1 MGWSSWN
8 NHFVF
13 VSSPKGDLR
22 SPDQQADGM
31 PVWVFPSK
39 KHHRYVQEILSDVSS
54 VCIEWFFVA
63 MNIMNEKRF
72 VRTPLGDWERRAPFL
87 VFLIFFDIPQ
97 KPMSGLMQ
105 NWQQI
110 PGGYPNMRPL
120 SLTCALQAIDVWS
133 IGCIY
138 AELLGMLEGNKME
151 DRAPDQSSCRVRTA
165 LSCWSMQIIRERA
178 DAAECST
185 KDPQALSGFA
195 LPFGFRTFLNG
206 GSTCNAWPFKKRT
219 GDEAH
224 HQNLRHPLSQPW
236 LLSQP
241 HPSADRTGG
250 RCFLVLPAFLSHQTT
265 STSGENSEWFR
276 IWGRVNTCGQT
287 GPSEYGDKHPDP
299 CLLFWRVRG
308 WVPYPWIWIDFRG
321 AVCLRPS
328 CFLLITLRRRGL
340 TIDITPEGNMISL
353 PTQHMVSL
361 WMHLSGTQTCL
372 EHPQ

>member
-1 MGWSSWN
+1 M
-8 NHFVF
+8 
-13 VSSPKGDLR
+13 
-22 SPDQQADGM
+22 
-31 PVWVFPSK
+31 
-39 KHHRYVQEILSDVSS
+39 
-54 VCIEWFFVA
+54 
-63 MNIMNEKRF
+63 
-72 VRTPLGDWERRAPFL
+72 
-87 VFLIFFDIPQ
+87 
-97 KPMSGLMQ
+97 
-105 NWQQI
+105 
-110 PGGYPNMRPL
+110 
-120 SLTCALQAIDVWS
+120 
-133 IGCIY
+133 
-138 AELLGMLEGNKME
+138 
-151 DRAPDQSSCRVRTA
+151 
-165 LSCWSMQIIRERA
+165 
-178 DAAECST
+178 
-185 KDPQALSGFA
+185 KDPQAERFRASIWLSY
-195 LPFGFRTFLNG
+195 L
-206 GSTCNAWPFKKRT
+206 KM
-219 GDEAH
+219 GDLLAMLGHFFYIIKMWGTIFSEKPMSC
-224 HQNLRHPLSQPW
+224 PLSQPW

-328 CFLLITLRRRGL
+328 CFLLITVRRRGL

-372 EHPQ
+372 EHPQESSMVFPLKPLFFFAACQVWFLKGLCILFAFVAWMAKWLLHVTGVGWHLRLNMIFNLLGTPTEAERGLPRLQ